1 MKITYDKKADALY
14 IKFTNNKITESEEVE
29 KNVIL
34 DFDNKNKVVGM
45 EILYFIKH
53 NKQDIFPVF
62 KEMEKAVWHENEILQ
77 TA

>member
-1 MKITYDKKADALY
+1 MKISYDKQTDALY
-14 IKFTNNKITESEEVE
+14 IKFTNKKIIESEEVE
-29 KNVIL
+29 KNVVI
-34 DFDNKNKVVGM
+34 DFDSNENVVGM